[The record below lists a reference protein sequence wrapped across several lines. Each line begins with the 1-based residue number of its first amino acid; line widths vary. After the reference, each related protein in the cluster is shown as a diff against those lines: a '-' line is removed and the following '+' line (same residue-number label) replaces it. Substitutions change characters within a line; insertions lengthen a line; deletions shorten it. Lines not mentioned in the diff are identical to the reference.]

1 MARSLFD
8 PPEVAPLS
16 VDLFKVTA
24 IGTGIWALAL
34 AVTGVVALTAGA
46 PGRLVATCAAAVAL
60 GFVGMAWAR
69 RHPNT

>member
-8 PPEVAPLS
+8 PSEVDPLS
-16 VDLFKVTA
+16 VDLFRVA
-24 IGTGIWALAL
+24 AVGTGIWALAL
-34 AVTGVVALTAGA
+34 AVTGVVALTVGA
-46 PGRLVATCAAAVAL
+46 PGRLVATCAAGMVL